1 MELDKVKK
9 HINGLPDN
17 TKHTKNQVLHHLD
30 SVTSV
35 TTNIKKPKYIKKGDI
50 IKAMGGWKVRPCVV
64 IKVDKDIVYCIPLST
79 TEDGINLCKANSRFL
94 TENYF
99 SKSIISVTKEN
110 ALKNFT
116 GVYDNPKNLNE
127 AIKKIKEKLIN
138 I

>member
-1 MELDKVKK
+1 MELDKVKE
-9 HINGLPDN
+9 HINGLPDSA
-17 TKHTKNQVLHHLD
+17 KCTKNQVLHHLN

-35 TTNIKKPKYIKKGDI
+35 TTETKKPKYLKKGDI

-64 IKVDKDIVYCIPLST
+64 IKVDKDIVYAIPLST
-79 TEDGINLCKANSRFL
+79 TEDGINLCEANSRFL

-110 ALKNFT
+110 ALKNFV

-127 AIKKIKEKLIN
+127 AIKKVKENLIN